1 MTGPSEFCPDTPGAD
16 GSSGAASAE
25 QVVEL
30 QLLVTHLQRDMET
43 LNQVVL
49 EQQRQL
55 DHLRMLVTRIDD
67 RIIQMSPD
75 SPTFDPRSERPP
87 HY

>member
-1 MTGPSEFCPDTPGAD
+1 MTVPSNFCPETPPD
-16 GSSGAASAE
+16 SGGASAE

-55 DHLRMLVTRIDD
+55 DHLRLLLGRIDD
-67 RIIQMSPD
+67 RLVQMSPD
-75 SPTFDPRSERPP
+75 SPSFDPGSERPP